1 MDGASWKKCL
11 SPLEPQPG
19 RPPHFPGHSLKYRPP
34 TKPTLAP
41 VPLAGTPAEMYFLFN
56 CTQRGMPWGHVPEQE
71 KPFPCGTDN
80 PSLAARPLTS
90 QHCSSSAPPS
100 FSSSS
105 SGKFPVSFQ
114 PSTFPC
120 CPQQQPQKR
129 RSFGHADIPH
139 FWLLASQF
147 QSLLNPRL

>member
-19 RPPHFPGHSLKYRPP
+19 RPPHFPGHSLKYQPP

-41 VPLAGTPAEMYFLFN
+41 VPLAGTRAEMYFLFN

-105 SGKFPVSFQ
+105 SEAAGSFLFPSSPAHFPAAPSSSHRRDVVLGILIFHISGFWILSF
-114 PSTFPC
+114 
-120 CPQQQPQKR
+120 R
-129 RSFGHADIPH
+129 AY
-139 FWLLASQF
+139 
-147 QSLLNPRL
+147 